1 MIEAAAQVSSQSWQ
15 DAKTIKV
22 LSLLHMCTP
31 VLVLYIYNHKVEA
44 VLILC

>member
-1 MIEAAAQVSSQSWQ
+1 
-15 DAKTIKV
+15 
-22 LSLLHMCTP
+22 MCTP